1 MDRYRNAAAAK
12 FGIVLRKAL
21 KTKYPLVKITAVF
34 LASQFNLRAT
44 TSDTISN
51 ETSRKW
57 LNGVS
62 LPSIH
67 RYHVLKYW
75 LDLDGN
81 LFVRGDENYD
91 DTLMRDSFIDNIKF
105 DHIIFA
111 ASNSEVFNEDQI
123 LFLRKIISVVKKY

>member
-1 MDRYRNAAAAK
+1 MDRYRNVAAAK

-51 ETSRKW
+51 ETARKW

-67 RYHVLKYW
+67 RYQVLKEW
-75 LDLDGN
+75 LHLESNTFIIADK
-81 LFVRGDENYD
+81 NYD
-91 DTLMRDSFIDNIKF
+91 DALMRDSFIDNIKF
-105 DHIIFA
+105 DHFISA
-111 ASNSEVFNEDQI
+111 VSNSEVFDEDQI
-123 LFLRKIISVVKKY
+123 LFLRKIISSIKNY